1 MFSDVEVE
9 LVTRNIEQVLRF
21 HETFVDELR
30 AALMPV
36 GFSTLSNGSEADD
49 MLQLTELKEDI
60 GPHLE
65 RAIVLVSK
73 MFTRQAS
80 RTNSTFFLVL
90 FNLLIC
96 LNRQHT
102 SIYMRLS
109 VLVTQKRSI

>member
-9 LVTRNIEQVLRF
+9 LVTRNIEEVLRF

-36 GFSTLSNGSEADD
+36 GFSALSNGSEADD
-49 MLQLTELKEDI
+49 MLQLTKLKEDI

-65 RAIVLVSK
+65 EAIVLVSK

-80 RTNSTFFLVL
+80 RTNSTFLVL